1 MFAVQALEGIKL
13 ERIEKNIL
21 SDICKGNYNRDQEEL
36 PLQTGSLGSL
46 QTLIVL
52 KLNGTLYRVVK
63 Y

>member
-36 PLQTGSLGSL
+36 
-46 QTLIVL
+46 VA
-52 KLNGTLYRVVK
+52 
-63 Y
+63 